1 MLELRP
7 ATNADLEDIAALVL
21 SIQVDE
27 FNVPITREDQPDL
40 QDLEAV
46 FYQGKGVFYIAL
58 HEERVVGTIG
68 LLDAGQGLGV
78 LRKMFVAADY
88 RGREW
93 GTAMHLLDAL
103 MNHAYLNGFE
113 TIQLGTQKR
122 LTAACRF
129 YEKHGFVEVAAEEL
143 PEHFPIMAVDD
154 TFFSRACRGT
164 SI

>member
-7 ATNADLEDIAALVL
+7 ATNADLEDVAALVL
-21 SIQVDE
+21 SVQVDE
-27 FNVPITREDQPDL
+27 FNVQITREDQPEL
-40 QDLEAV
+40 YDLEAV
-46 FYQGKGVFYIAL
+46 FHQGKGVFYIAL

-129 YEKHGFVEVAAEEL
+129 YEKNGFQIIEKEAL
-143 PEHFPIMAVDD
+143 PENFPIMAVDD
-154 TFFSRACRGT
+154 RFYTKLL
-164 SI
+164 

>member
-7 ATNADLEDIAALVL
+7 ATNADLEDVAALVL
-21 SIQVDE
+21 SVQVGE

-46 FYQGKGVFYIAL
+46 FNVGNGVFYIAL
-58 HEERVVGTIG
+58 HEGRVVGTIG
-68 LLDAGQGLGV
+68 LLDAGQGLGI

-93 GTAMHLLDAL
+93 GTAKHLLDAF
-103 MNHAYLNGFE
+103 MEHARLKGFE

-122 LTAACRF
+122 LAAACRF
-129 YEKHGFVEVAAEEL
+129 YEKHGFQIVEKEAL
-143 PEHFPIMAVDD
+143 PENFPIMSVDD
-154 TFFSRACRGT
+154 RFYTKPL
-164 SI
+164 